1 MKLLFKMPVALAA
14 CLLSVCVCRGA
25 PVQAESRPCD
35 VLRGLEHGHDE
46 KAEEQSG
53 FAEKLL
59 REDAE
64 AGDAEAQY
72 TLAEMHL
79 LGQGVPQDC
88 AGARHWFEKAAAQG
102 HAGAQRGL
110 GEMFATGRCIPQDKP
125 AAKDWFRKACN
136 GGDQHGCDSYRQL
149 SDAGF

>member
-1 MKLLFKMPVALAA
+1 MKLPFKLPAALAA

-25 PVQAESRPCD
+25 PVQTESRPYD

-64 AGDAEAQY
+64 AQY

-79 LGQGVPQDC
+79 LGHGVPQDC
-88 AGARHWFEKAAAQG
+88 AGARHWFEKAATQG

-110 GEMFATGRCIPQDKP
+110 GKMFVAGRCVPQDKP
-125 AAKDWFRKACN
+125 AAKDWFRKGCN
-136 GGDQHGCDSYRQL
+136 GVDQHGCDSYRQL
-149 SDAGF
+149 NDAGF